1 MKILNE
7 GFQHFIINYVQLN
20 CQQDDGL
27 LVGNWSGKYED
38 GKAPTTWFSSPEIYQ
53 QYYKT
58 NRPVKYGQCWVFAG
72 VMTTA
77 LRALGIPSRC
87 VTNFDSAHD
96 TDASMTIDFFESEDG
111 SKIDEL
117 CDDSIW

>member
-1 MKILNE
+1 
-7 GFQHFIINYVQLN
+7 
-20 CQQDDGL
+20 
-27 LVGNWSGKYED
+27 
-38 GKAPTTWFSSPEIYQ
+38 
-53 QYYKT
+53 
-58 NRPVKYGQCWVFAG
+58 
-72 VMTTA
+72 MTTA

-117 CDDSIW
+117 CDDSIMRQL